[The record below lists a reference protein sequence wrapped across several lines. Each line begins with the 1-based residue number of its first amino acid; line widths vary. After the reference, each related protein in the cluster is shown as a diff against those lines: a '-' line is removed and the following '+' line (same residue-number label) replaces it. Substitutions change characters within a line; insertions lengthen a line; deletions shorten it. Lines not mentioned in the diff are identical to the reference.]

1 MKCLSNRCT
10 GRSMAKRPKHVEAPL
25 HVRGESEYVDDV
37 AAPDGMLH
45 AAVYGAPIAHGRLKS
60 LDLSAALAHR
70 DVVRVITSDDIP
82 GENVIGAIFL
92 DEQSLADLLV
102 EYIGQPVAVVVARTV
117 EAAREA
123 VHLIEGVY
131 EKLEV
136 VVDPRVAHDRG
147 QLIAKPRT
155 FKLGDVDG
163 AWDDCDIIV
172 EGEVEIAGQEH
183 LYLETN
189 RARAYPEE
197 GGRMRVASSTQSP
210 YSVQKA
216 VARVLGV
223 AENCVEID
231 VRRLGGGFGGKED
244 QATYWAVLAALAAA
258 VVKRPV
264 ELVLHRVDD
273 LVMTGKRHPYSA
285 DYRLGLKSDGT
296 FVAYEAKLY
305 QNAGAFADLSTAVLE
320 RSLFHAT
327 NAYFIPHARI
337 YAASCKTNLHPHTA
351 FRGFG
356 GPQSMFVI
364 EAAITAAAEK
374 LGVAPARLQQKN
386 LLRKGDQ
393 FPYGQTAEE
402 DKARETWDEA
412 AQQFDLEAWRSRVDA
427 YNDANFDTKKGL
439 AVMPVVFGISFT
451 KTHLNQASALVHVY
465 TDGSV
470 SVSNGGIEMGQGLT
484 TNLAT
489 IAAREL
495 GISLDLVRV
504 ESTNTTRVANMSP
517 SAASATTD
525 LNGNATIDACS
536 QILHRVLYAMGEE
549 LGFDAVTL
557 RFRDGELYCEDD
569 HTGWDWPRAVMH
581 CYLNRIDLSAHGFY
595 ATPNIHFDGAVE
607 KGRPFAYHVYGT
619 AITEVTVD
627 CVRGVYDVDTVK
639 IVHNLGRPLNP
650 VVDLGQIEGGLAQGV
665 GWMTLEELA
674 YSDDG
679 RLLSFALSTYKAPDV
694 YSAPEIEVKWLETD
708 NPTGP
713 HGSKAVGEPP
723 LMYGIG
729 AYFAIR
735 DAMRAFAPRDYRFDA
750 PATPEKVLL
759 GLHGHTLAAT
769 QEGRGFAVTRV
780 TEKLPATRLEGA
792 E

>member
-1 MKCLSNRCT
+1 
-10 GRSMAKRPKHVEAPL
+10 MAKRPKHVEAPL

-37 AAPDGMLH
+37 TPPDGMLH
-45 AAVYGAPIAHGRLKS
+45 AAIYGSPIAHGRLEH
-60 LDLSAALAHR
+60 LDLSAATAHP
-70 DVVRVITSDDIP
+70 DVHTVITATDVP

-92 DEQSLADLLV
+92 DEKSLADITV
-102 EYIGQPVAVVVARTV
+102 EYIGQPIAIVVAKTV

-123 VHLIEGVY
+123 VHLIEGDF
-131 EKLEV
+131 EELEV
-136 VVDPRVAHDRG
+136 VVDPRVAHARG
-147 QLIAKPRT
+147 DFIAQPRT
-155 FKLGDVDG
+155 FRLGDVDS
-163 AWDDCDIIV
+163 AWADCDIIV
-172 EGEVEIAGQEH
+172 EGEVDIAGQEH

-223 AENCVEID
+223 AENLVEID

-244 QATYWAVLAALAAA
+244 QATYWAVLAALAAQ
-258 VVKRPV
+258 VVGRPV

-273 LVMTGKRHPYSA
+273 LVMTGKRHPYAA
-285 DYRLGLKSDGT
+285 DYKLGLKSDGT
-296 FVAYEAKLY
+296 FVAYETKLY
-305 QNAGAFADLSTAVLE
+305 QNSGAFADLSTAVLE

-327 NAYFIPHARI
+327 NAYFVPNARI
-337 YAASCKTNLHPHTA
+337 YAACCKTNLHPHTA

-356 GPQSMFVI
+356 GPQSMFVM
-364 EAAITAAAEK
+364 EAAIVAAAEK
-374 LGVAPARLQQKN
+374 MGIAPMQLQRKN
-386 LLRKGDQ
+386 LLNKGDA

-402 DKARETWDEA
+402 DKAPETWNDA
-412 AQQFDLEAWRSRVDA
+412 VDTFDLEGWRARVDA
-427 YNDANFDTKKGL
+427 YNADHFDTKKGL
-439 AVMPVVFGISFT
+439 AVMPVCFGISFT
-451 KTHLNQASALVHVY
+451 KTHLNQAAALVHIY

-489 IAAREL
+489 IAAREF
-495 GISLDLVRV
+495 GIDLDLVRV

-525 LNGNATIDACS
+525 LNGNATIDACGK
-536 QILHRVLYAMGEE
+536 ILTRILWAMAEE
-549 LGFDAVTL
+549 LGYHDATKL
-557 RFRDGELYCEDD
+557 RFKNGKLFHEDD
-569 HTGWDWPRAVMH
+569 DTGWDWPRSVMH

-595 ATPNIHFDGAVE
+595 ATPNIHFDGVSE

-627 CVRGVYDVDTVK
+627 CIRGVYDIDTVK
-639 IVHNLGRPLNP
+639 LVHNLGRPMNP
-650 VVDLGQIEGGLAQGV
+650 IVDLGQIEGGLAQGI
-665 GWMTLEELA
+665 GWVTLEELA
-674 YSDDG
+674 YSDEG
-679 RLLSFALSTYKAPDV
+679 KLLSYALSTYKAPDV
-694 YSAPEIEVKWLETD
+694 YSAPEIEVKLLESN
-708 NPTGP
+708 NPVGP

-735 DAMRAFAPRDYRFDA
+735 DAMRAFAPKDYAFDA

-759 GLHGHTLAAT
+759 GLHGDSLNTVRAS
-769 QEGRGFAVTRV
+769 GFNVSRK
-780 TEKLPATRLEGA
+780 TEKLHVAPRA
-792 E
+792 EAE

>member
-1 MKCLSNRCT
+1 
-10 GRSMAKRPKHVEAPL
+10 MAKRPKHVEAPL

-45 AAVYGAPIAHGRLKS
+45 AAIYGSPVAHGRIKQ
-60 LDLSAALAHR
+60 LDLSHALAHPG
-70 DVVRVITSDDIP
+70 VVTVITAKDIP
-82 GENVIGAIFL
+82 GTNVIGAIFP
-92 DEQSLADLLV
+92 DEQSLADV
-102 EYIGQPVAVVVARTV
+102 VVQYIGQPVAMIIAKTV

-123 VHLIEGVY
+123 VHLIEGEY
-131 EKLEV
+131 DKLEAV
-136 VVDPRVAHDRG
+136 VTAREAHARG
-147 QLIAKPRT
+147 HFIAKPRT
-155 FKLGDVDG
+155 FALGDVDS
-163 AWDDCDIIV
+163 AWADCEVVV
-172 EGEVEIAGQEH
+172 EGQVELAGQEH

-189 RARAYPEE
+189 RARATPEE
-197 GGRMRVASSTQSP
+197 GGRVRVASSTQSP
-210 YSVQKA
+210 YAVQKA
-216 VARVLGV
+216 VAQVLGIP
-223 AENCVEID
+223 ENHVEVD

-244 QATYWAVLAALAAA
+244 QATYWGVLAALGATA
-258 VVKRPV
+258 VGRPV

-285 DYRLGLKSDGT
+285 DYKLGLKADGT
-296 FVAYEAKLY
+296 IVAYEAKLY
-305 QNAGAFADLSTAVLE
+305 QNSGAFADLSTAVLE

-327 NAYFIPHARI
+327 NAYFVPNARI
-337 YAASCKTNLHPHTA
+337 YAACCKTNLHPHTA

-364 EAAITAAAEK
+364 EAAIVAAAEK
-374 LGVAPARLQQKN
+374 LGVSPSELQRKN
-386 LLRKGDQ
+386 LLTKGDA
-393 FPYGQTAEE
+393 FPYGQSAEE
-402 DKARETWDEA
+402 DKARETWTEA
-412 AQQFDLEAWRSRVDA
+412 AREFDLEGWRARVDA
-427 YNDANFDTKKGL
+427 YNATHFDTKKGL

-451 KTHLNQASALVHVY
+451 KTHLNQAAALVHVY

-484 TNLAT
+484 TNLAI
-489 IAAREL
+489 IASREL
-495 GISLDLVRV
+495 GIDLELVRV

-536 QILHRVLYAMGEE
+536 QILHRVLWAMAFE
-549 LGFDAVTL
+549 LGVDDAMKL
-557 RFRDGELYCEDD
+557 RFSKNQLLLDGAP
-569 HTGWDWPRAVMH
+569 TGWDWPRAVMH
-581 CYLNRIDLSAHGFY
+581 CYLQRIDLSAHGFY
-595 ATPNIHFDGAVE
+595 ATPDIHFDSVAE

-627 CVRGVYDVDTVK
+627 CIRGVYDVDTVK
-639 IVHNLGRPLNP
+639 LVHNLGRPLNP
-650 VVDLGQIEGGLAQGV
+650 VVDLGQIEGGLAQGI

-723 LMYGIG
+723 LMYGLG
-729 AYFAIR
+729 SYFAIR
-735 DAMRAFAPRDYRFDA
+735 DALRAFAPRDYAFDA
-750 PATPEKVLL
+750 PATPEKVLMA
-759 GLHGHTLAAT
+759 LHGDTLSA
-769 QEGRGFAVTRV
+769 TRV
-780 TEKLPATRLEGA
+780 DSGFTKSRVTQKLHVAPRPEGA